1 MMLKKTWRLMA
12 LLTILA
18 TVAAACAPAT
28 TPTPQTIEV
37 TRIVAGTPETIV
49 VTAPPQVLPAPEAKK
64 LKACYIY
71 VGPIGDIGWTH
82 AHNEGRLYVDNK
94 YEWLETAYAEAV
106 PEADADRF
114 LDRFV
119 VEEKCNV
126 IFTTS
131 FGYMD
136 ATIAAAEKYPD
147 TIFFHVSGYK
157 RAPNS
162 GTLFADFYQL
172 YYLNGLMAGALTK
185 SGKVGYVAAHPIPE
199 VVRHINAFALGV
211 RAANPT
217 ATVDVRWLF
226 AWFDPAKA
234 REAAEAL
241 IADGVDVLAFTE
253 DTATVV
259 QVAEEYT
266 AKGQP
271 VYSFGHYSPMAQ
283 FGPNSMVSG
292 QLVNWG
298 ILYEDILTKVYL
310 GVYNNKNLENVDYW
324 WLMREGGVELGGKFG
339 EPINPKFEAP
349 LKEAKVTDP
358 LLGEVS
364 VYDLIFK
371 RVEQMK
377 DPAMLFDPFTGP
389 IKDQGGVE
397 RVKPGQRLTYFELTT
412 IDWFV
417 EGVVGEIPR

>member
-1 MMLKKTWRLMA
+1 MLLKRTYRGASLAIVLA
-12 LLTILA
+12 L
-18 TVAAACAPAT
+18 VAAACAGA
-28 TPTPQTIEV
+28 TPTP
-37 TRIVAGTPETIV
+37 G
-49 VTAPPQVLPAPEAKK
+49 APEAPAAAPKI
-64 LKACYIY
+64 KACYIY

-82 AHNEGRLYVDNK
+82 AHNEGRVYVDEK
-94 YEWLETAYAEAV
+94 FDWLETAYAESV

-114 LDRFV
+114 IDRFV

-126 IFTTS
+126 VFTTS
-131 FGYMD
+131 FGFMD
-136 ATIAAAEKYPD
+136 ATIAAAQKYPD
-147 TIFFHVSGYK
+147 NIFFHVSGYK

-162 GTLFADFYQL
+162 GTLFADFYQV

-199 VVRHINAFALGV
+199 VVRHINAFTLGV
-211 RAANPT
+211 RAVNPK

-266 AKGQP
+266 DKGQP

-283 FGPNSMVSG
+283 FGPDSMISG

-324 WLMREGGVELGGKFG
+324 WLLREGGVELGGKFG

-349 LKEAKVTDP
+349 LKGVQVNDP
-358 LLGEVS
+358 LLGQIS
-364 VYDLIFK
+364 VYDLVFK
-371 RVEQMK
+371 RIEQMK

-389 IKDQGGVE
+389 IKDQAGAE
-397 RVKPGQRLTYFELTT
+397 RLKSGQRATYFELTT

-417 EGVVGEIPR
+417 EGVVGTIPR

>member
-12 LLTILA
+12 LITILA
-18 TVAAACAPAT
+18 TVAAACAPAV

-49 VTAPPQVLPAPEAKK
+49 VTAPPQPLPAPEAKK

-126 IFTTS
+126 VFTTS

-162 GTLFADFYQL
+162 GTLFADFYQV

-199 VVRHINAFALGV
+199 VVRHIDAFALGV
-211 RAANPT
+211 RAANPK

-283 FGPNSMVSG
+283 FGPNSLVSG

-298 ILYEDILTKVYL
+298 LLYEDILTKVYL

-349 LKEAKVTDP
+349 LKAAKVTDP